1 MGQTYNLKRV
11 GGGCNRVIYTL
22 KESSKDQN
30 HRRLD
35 LHKPD
40 LGIVYKV
47 NRKSIPPSQAKEM
60 LECLKLLKDYYTLL
74 RDLGH
79 SKGLNIAPFDIELI
93 EDKNKNL
100 RLVYAEPNIPGI
112 FKDDRV
118 IDLSHANTHSNPQK
132 ILIDDQ
138 ALNSLSNIVDLC
150 KEFHAE
156 TKKDGR
162 SMYPDIWGENNILG
176 IKNNAVFNDHAL
188 KQDSSPSNTGYPLFG
203 TSSLIKLNGPKR
215 LFNQRPDFQLVIAHV
230 LDSMQRLVDQRGKN
244 TEERI
249 LRPTPMESVLFF
261 LADTKTQMSKAGIN
275 F

>member
-1 MGQTYNLKRV
+1 
-11 GGGCNRVIYTL
+11 
-22 KESSKDQN
+22 
-30 HRRLD
+30 
-35 LHKPD
+35 
-40 LGIVYKV
+40 
-47 NRKSIPPSQAKEM
+47 M

-74 RDLGH
+74 RDLGR

-118 IDLSHANTHSNPQK
+118 IDLSHANTHSSPQK

-203 TSSLIKLNGPKR
+203 TSSLIKLNAPKR

-230 LDSMQRLVDQRGKN
+230 LDSMQRLVDQRGKP

-249 LRPTPMESVLFF
+249 LRPTPKESLLFA
-261 LADTKTQMSKAGIN
+261 LSEIKTKMSQAGL
-275 F
+275 